1 VQIER
6 TRIEGYEEVVYGE
19 DPESGLKAFIAIHD
33 TTLGPAIG
41 GCRMWPY
48 ADRDAALSDVLRLA
62 RSMTYKAAI
71 ARLPLGGGKAVII
84 GDPHKDKTEALMEA
98 FGDFVQGLEGRYIT
112 AEEVGI
118 WPDDVETISRRTR
131 YVTGRPR
138 RGGDPTPLAAWG
150 VYCGIRAAVRHKLE
164 LSSMAGLSVAVQGLG
179 HVGHKLCRY
188 LHDAGA
194 ELIVADKD
202 PEVAAKVAAQFRA
215 EIVAPDAIYSADAD
229 VFAPC
234 AMGDV
239 LTDETIPALSASIV
253 AGSANNQLAR
263 RELGMELVKRGILY
277 APDYVISAGGLMKVA
292 EEVVYPGDFDQE
304 RLQGRVEG
312 IGLTLTRIFREA
324 DREGIDTTTVAD
336 RIAMDRLEMAKA
348 A

>member
-1 VQIER
+1 MQIER
-6 TRIEGYEEVVYGE
+6 KRVEGYEDVLYGE
-19 DPESGLKAFIAIHD
+19 DPASGLRAFIAIHD

-48 ADRDAALSDVLRLA
+48 PDRDAALADVLRLS
-62 RSMTYKAAI
+62 RNMTCKAAI

-84 GDPHKDKTEALMEA
+84 GDPRRDKSEALMEA
-98 FGDFVQGLEGRYIT
+98 FGDFVQTLGGRYIT

-118 WPDDVETISRRTR
+118 WPEDVEVIARRTR
-131 YVTGRPR
+131 HVTGRPR

-150 VYCGIRAAVRHKLE
+150 VYCGIRAAVRRKLG
-164 LSSMAGLSVAVQGLG
+164 LSSMAGVSVAVQGLG
-179 HVGHKLCRY
+179 HVGLKLCRY
-188 LHDAGA
+188 LHEGGA
-194 ELIVADKD
+194 RLIVADTD
-202 PEVAAKVAAQFRA
+202 PKLAAEAAARFGAEVVD
-215 EIVAPDAIYSADAD
+215 PDAIYAAEAD

-234 AMGDV
+234 AMGDI
-239 LTDETIPALSASIV
+239 LDDRSITALRASIV

-277 APDYVISAGGLMKVA
+277 APDYVIGAGGLMKVA
-292 EEVVYPGDFDQE
+292 EEVVTPGDFDQE

-324 DREGIDTTTVAD
+324 DREGVDTTTVAD
-336 RIAMDRLEMAKA
+336 RIAMGRLEMAKA